1 MNLSG
6 AMTLISELGA
16 TLGRGEEGGEVWEM
30 WTCGRVD
37 VWFQWPCL
45 PIRLVELEQVTVT
58 LSIICFLSE
67 HFAGGH
73 H

>member
-30 WTCGRVD
+30 WTCGRV
-37 VWFQWPCL
+37 VSVALPPNSPC
-45 PIRLVELEQVTVT
+45 R
-58 LSIICFLSE
+58 
-67 HFAGGH
+67 A
-73 H
+73 